1 MHTDSNF
8 VLKRALHF
16 GTLTIKRFN
25 SGAKLFKAIIF
36 NAAL

>member
-16 GTLTIKRFN
+16 GTLAIKRFN
-25 SGAKLFKAIIF
+25 SGAKLFESIIF
-36 NAAL
+36 NATL